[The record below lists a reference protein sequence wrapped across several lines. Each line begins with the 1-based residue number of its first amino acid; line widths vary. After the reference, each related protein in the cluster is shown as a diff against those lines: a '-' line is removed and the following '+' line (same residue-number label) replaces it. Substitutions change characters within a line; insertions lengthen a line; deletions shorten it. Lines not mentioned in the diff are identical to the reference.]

1 MAATSVVDVLPHPD
15 SPRPL
20 AEVLRSRRD
29 ELGLSQADLADAV
42 CRIDRPTV
50 TGNDIARWERGKRIP
65 RTGAR
70 RALEIALQLPVLHL
84 DAAAAAQRA
93 VRAPATETVVLPH
106 ESAVNPAID
115 RVRAS
120 LLDSSLAALHLGDG
134 GDGPPPPLAKL
145 NRDLDRV
152 MGHYQSSRFDT
163 MLAEL
168 PDLIRGAHI
177 TPDRPGGASS
187 RKAKRTLALSNQAA
201 AMVLTKVGEH
211 DLAWIASE
219 RGLAVADQ
227 ADDRATYASLR
238 RSAVHTLQS
247 QGRTEA
253 ATKLAE
259 RTADELRSDLA
270 VSSSDE
276 EVALYGTLLL
286 AGSMAA
292 TRRGDSAGATEY
304 LDEADHYANQL
315 TSGTDHLWTAF
326 SAANVAVHRVGAAV
340 ALDDIA
346 AAEEHVGLVDVDALL
361 SERRV
366 RFLFD
371 KAMIAVR
378 RDDTETATAVM
389 TEAEALAPEQVHNHL
404 MAQQIVA
411 HLRNTKAGRQ
421 DPRLAQLDQR
431 ARRTRAVAPGSS

>member
-1 MAATSVVDVLPHPD
+1 M
-15 SPRPL
+15 
-20 AEVLRSRRD
+20 LRSRRA

-70 RALEIALQLPVLHL
+70 RALEIALQLPVLYL
-84 DAAAAAQRA
+84 DAAAAVQRA
-93 VRAPATETVVLPH
+93 VRAPATETVALPH
-106 ESAVNPAID
+106 ASSANPTIA
-115 RVRAS
+115 RVRAA
-120 LLDSSLAALHLGDG
+120 LLDSSLISLQVGAG
-134 GDGPPPPLAKL
+134 GDGPPPPPAELD
-145 NRDLDRV
+145 RHLDRV
-152 MGHYQSSRFDT
+152 MGLYQSSRFDT
-163 MLAEL
+163 MLGEL
-168 PDLIRGAHI
+168 PDLIQGAQLAA
-177 TPDRPGGASS
+177 DAPGGAGR
-187 RKAKRTLALSNQAA
+187 RKARRTLALSNQAA

-219 RGLAVADQ
+219 RGLAIADQ
-227 ADDRATYASLR
+227 ADDHATHASLR
-238 RSAVHTLQS
+238 RSVVHTLQS
-247 QGRTEA
+247 QGRTDVSSR
-253 ATKLAE
+253 LAE
-259 RTADELRSDLA
+259 HTADELRTNLA
-270 VSSSDE
+270 TNGTDE

-292 TRRGDSAGATEY
+292 ARRGDSAGATEY
-304 LDEADHYANQL
+304 LDEADHYAQRL
-315 TSGTDHLWTAF
+315 SSDADHLWTSF
-326 SAANVAVHRVGAAV
+326 GSPNVSVHRVGAAV

-346 AAEEHVGLVDVDALL
+346 TAEQHVDQVDVDALP

-378 RDDTETATAVM
+378 RDDTEAAISVM
-389 TEAEALAPEQVHNHL
+389 VDAEALAPEQVHSHL
-404 MAQQIVA
+404 MARQIVA

-431 ARRTRAVAPGSS
+431 ARRTRAVTS